1 MEMIE
6 HIKTAEKKARM
17 QKELAKILGISSG
30 YIRMVKAKKRSFSVD
45 VCIKLADYIE
55 ADRLEIIAANGLVTE
70 KNEEKRKIYLSC
82 SVENR
87 TKNIIDQLDEETKAR
102 ILEDHEN
109 QKYRRKSD
117 KFLSSFFY
125 QFIQLFQQRIKDSK
139 PFSNMD
145 RAGTNS

>member
-87 TKNIIDQLDEETKAR
+87 TKNIIEHRTKKERTFKTVDSAVSA
-102 ILEDHEN
+102 LESIGFEIN
-109 QKYRRKSD
+109 
-117 KFLSSFFY
+117 L
-125 QFIQLFQQRIKDSK
+125 L
-139 PFSNMD
+139 
-145 RAGTNS
+145 G